1 MSASPS
7 LPGPENITRAVLPNG
22 ITILTRSNFN
32 SPSVTLSGYLS
43 AGSLFDSDEKLG
55 LADFVT
61 SALMRGTERHTFEQI
76 YDALESVGASLGFSA
91 GTHTAGFSGRALVG
105 VLIPGA
111 ALGLIAY
118 GRPPERIPAPERID
132 VAGFSFWAIC
142 VAALLEW
149 EASAFRDSSLSW
161 HPSLTALIDPLIQPH
176 PVRGAAFLVWL
187 LAGWA
192 LVRR

>member
-1 MSASPS
+1 M
-7 LPGPENITRAVLPNG
+7 LGTLAV
-22 ITILTRSNFN
+22 
-32 SPSVTLSGYLS
+32 
-43 AGSLFDSDEKLG
+43 LG
-55 LADFVT
+55 LAGYAWV
-61 SALMRGTERHTFEQI
+61 
-76 YDALESVGASLGFSA
+76 ASGLPP
-91 GTHTAGFSGRALVG
+91 FSGRALLG

-111 ALGLIAY
+111 AIGLIAY
-118 GRPPERIPAPERID
+118 GRPPERIPAPDRID
-132 VAGFSFWAIC
+132 LTGFSYWAIC

-149 EASAFRDSSLSW
+149 EASAFRDNSLSW